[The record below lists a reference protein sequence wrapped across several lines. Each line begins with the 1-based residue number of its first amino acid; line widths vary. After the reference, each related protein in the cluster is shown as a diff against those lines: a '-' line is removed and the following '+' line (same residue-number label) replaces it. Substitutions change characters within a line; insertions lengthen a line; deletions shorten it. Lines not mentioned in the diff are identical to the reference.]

1 MDEPI
6 ISPWIIYAI
15 DICNSIKG
23 VTIFFSVL
31 GVFAIIGIFIGM
43 FIGENLDDKPYINSM
58 VYRKLLKKLMIFTT
72 AFIIVAIIIPDKR
85 VGYTMLAT
93 RYVTKENVLKAV
105 EITDKIANKIIQIK
119 GDNTADY
126 GNKEK

>member
-1 MDEPI
+1 MNDPI
-6 ISPWIIYAI
+6 ISPWIIYI
-15 DICNSIKG
+15 INVCNSISA
-23 VTIFFSVL
+23 VAIFFSVL

-72 AFIIVAIIIPDKR
+72 AFIIVAIIIPNKR

-93 RYVTKENVLKAV
+93 QYITEGNVQQAA
-105 EITDKIANKIIQIK
+105 KIVDRIADKIIQVK
-119 GDNTADY
+119 N
-126 GNKEK
+126 NSQE